1 MSIRRDS
8 MEPKQ
13 DLINRINSSYKKM
26 SKGQKL
32 IAEYILNN
40 YDKAAFMTASRLGI
54 KVDVSEST
62 VVRFANFL
70 GYDGYPRLQKA
81 LQELIRNKLTTVQRI
96 EMSSDLNQSMV
107 LRTVLKAD
115 MNNIR
120 LTIDQIDNDVFD
132 EIVNEIFHAK
142 QIYVLGLRSSAP
154 LAQFLGYYLNFI
166 FDNVR
171 IVTSGVSDIF
181 EQLMRIGEGDLL
193 IGISFPRYSSRTIE
207 AMSFVKEKKAKVI
220 AITDSLLSPLSISAD
235 RCLIARSDMASF
247 VDSLVAP
254 LSIINALIVAIGLR
268 EKDDISNYFS
278 QLEKIW
284 DEYKV
289 YISKDKV

>member
-1 MSIRRDS
+1 